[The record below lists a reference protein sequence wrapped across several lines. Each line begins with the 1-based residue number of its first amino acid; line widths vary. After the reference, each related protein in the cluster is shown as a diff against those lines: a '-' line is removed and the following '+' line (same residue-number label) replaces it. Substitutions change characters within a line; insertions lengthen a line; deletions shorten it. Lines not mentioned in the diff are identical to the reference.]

1 MFPTIFDAI
10 TRSVAFISQAM
21 VYQPNWNHLDE
32 EGGCCMLYMVAH
44 DLNIDKEIQWP
55 IMENIN
61 QKLYAKYL
69 SKLLFSKVEDDPQ
82 ENINR

>member
-1 MFPTIFDAI
+1 
-10 TRSVAFISQAM
+10 
-21 VYQPNWNHLDE
+21 
-32 EGGCCMLYMVAH
+32 MLYMVAH

-82 ENINR
+82 ENINRWKSKNIVLPKSKIGDTNNFSLKGI